1 MSPRTRHRLG
11 IVLAV
16 LVLATIPSPAY
27 ADNCG
32 GLTDC
37 YGTIAA
43 AIAVVVAIALLIAI
57 IAFLP
62 EILAALGLAAE
73 VAEGAAAVD
82 LAAAAAEAGFSAEE
96 AGILMEANGI
106 LESEAFASIA
116 EAHAAGE
123 STIVNIGGRII
134 QYEPGLNASGMTMF
148 GENGFLIGNEAFAS
162 EGELA
167 KTVLHELFRL
177 GTSTVPESGVTAA
190 TAASE
195 TQAAAGFAERAFEF
209 LKGLGLL

>member
-1 MSPRTRHRLG
+1 MRLRARHRIGLLCA
-11 IVLAV
+11 IA
-16 LVLATIPSPAY
+16 VLATTPSPAY

-43 AIAVVVAIALLIAI
+43 AIAVVVAIALFIAI
-57 IAFLP
+57 VAFLP
-62 EILAALGLAAE
+62 EILAALGLVAE
-73 VAEGAAAVD
+73 VAEAGAVVD
-82 LAAAAAEAGFSAEE
+82 VLAAAGEAGFTAEE
-96 AGILMEANGI
+96 AGVLAEANGI
-106 LESEAFASIA
+106 LQSEAFASIA

-134 QYEPGLNASGMTMF
+134 QYEPGLPASGMTMF
-148 GENGFLIGNEAFAS
+148 GEDGFLIGNQAFAS

-177 GTSTVPESGVTAA
+177 GTSTVPESGVTGAVA
-190 TAASE
+190 SSE
-195 TQAAAGFAERAFEF
+195 TQAAFGFAERGFEF

>member
-1 MSPRTRHRLG
+1 MKPRHRIGLALAVM
-11 IVLAV
+11 VLAS
-16 LVLATIPSPAY
+16 APSPAY

-62 EILAALGLAAE
+62 EILAALGLASE
-73 VAEGAAAVD
+73 VAAIDV
-82 LAAAAAEAGFSAEE
+82 AAAAAEAGFTAEE
-96 AGILMEANGI
+96 AGILAEANTI

-134 QYEPGLNASGMTMF
+134 QYEPGLPASGMTMF
-148 GENGFLIGNEAFAS
+148 GENGFLIGNEAFAT

-190 TAASE
+190 TATAE
-195 TQAAAGFAERAFEF
+195 TEAAAGFAARGFEF

>member
-1 MSPRTRHRLG
+1 MRPRHRIG
-11 IVLAV
+11 VLTAAMV
-16 LVLATIPSPAY
+16 LTGVPAPAY

-43 AIAVVVAIALLIAI
+43 AVAVVVAIALLITI

-62 EILAALGLAAE
+62 EILAAIGLGAE

-82 LAAAAAEAGFSAEE
+82 LLAAAGEAGFTAQE
-96 AGILMEANGI
+96 AGILAEANTI
-106 LESEAFASIA
+106 LDSAGLAQIA

-123 STIVNIGGRII
+123 SLTVQIGTRIV

-148 GENGFLIGNEAFAS
+148 GEDGFLIGNEAFAT

-177 GTSTVPESGVTAA
+177 GTSITPEAGVSAA
-190 TAASE
+190 TAAAE
-195 TQAAAGFAERAFEF
+195 TEAAAGFAARAYEF
-209 LKGLGLL
+209 LKGLALL

>member
-1 MSPRTRHRLG
+1 MRPRHRIG
-11 IVLAV
+11 IALAVMVLASV
-16 LVLATIPSPAY
+16 PSPAY

-73 VAEGAAAVD
+73 VAEGAAAID
-82 LAAAAAEAGFSAEE
+82 LAAAAAEAGFTAEE
-96 AGILMEANGI
+96 AGILAEANTI

-123 STIVNIGGRII
+123 STIINVGGRII
-134 QYEPGLNASGMTMF
+134 QYEPGLPASGMTMF
-148 GENGFLIGNEAFAS
+148 GENGFLIGNEAFAT

-177 GTSTVPESGVTAA
+177 GTSTVPEAGVTGA
-190 TAASE
+190 TATAE
-195 TQAAAGFAERAFEF
+195 TEAAAGFAARAFEF